1 MDRRRLLALLAT
13 LPLAGCTGG
22 PGDPIT
28 MLAVNQDDT
37 AHTVTLWVAG
47 NDRLRVANTVDVP
60 AGETAELGTTPWRR
74 GRYRVTVRLDGDPV
88 IATAFQS
95 PSQSTGSRQ

>member
-1 MDRRRLLALLAT
+1 
-13 LPLAGCTGG
+13 
-22 PGDPIT
+22 

-37 AHTVTLWVAG
+37 AHTVTVWLAHD
-47 NDRLRVANTVDVP
+47 DRLRVANTVEVAPGDV
-60 AGETAELGTTPWRR
+60 AELGTTPWRR

-95 PSQSTGSRQ
+95 TEWFNQLDVVIDGDGSAELNRGRAA